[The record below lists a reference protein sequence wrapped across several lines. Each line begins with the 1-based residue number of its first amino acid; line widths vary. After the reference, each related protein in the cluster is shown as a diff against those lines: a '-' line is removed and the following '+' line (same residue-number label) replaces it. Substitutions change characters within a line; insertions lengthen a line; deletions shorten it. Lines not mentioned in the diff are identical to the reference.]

1 MNVIHYNLHTWSY
14 LSITV
19 YRHRYDSG
27 SGIRLNDGTDIK
39 LRFAGVT
46 GDVFFNVSRI
56 IIQIRNKELFR
67 RYFLCSEF
75 YYGRCSPRL
84 NSNDPLL
91 FLVYINDTV
100 SNIGSNIRLFED
112 EITVKLV

>member
-14 LSITV
+14 LALNLITV

-46 GDVFFNVSRI
+46 GDVFLMF
-56 IIQIRNKELFR
+56 QELSFR
-67 RYFLCSEF
+67 SETKNCSFRYFLCSEF
-75 YYGRCSPRL
+75 Y
-84 NSNDPLL
+84 
-91 FLVYINDTV
+91 
-100 SNIGSNIRLFED
+100 
-112 EITVKLV
+112 